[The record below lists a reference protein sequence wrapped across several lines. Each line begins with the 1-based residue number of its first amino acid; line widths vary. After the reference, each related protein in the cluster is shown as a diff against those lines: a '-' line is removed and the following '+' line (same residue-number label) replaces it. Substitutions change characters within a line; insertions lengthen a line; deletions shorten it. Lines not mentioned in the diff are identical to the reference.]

1 MPNSRVVAG
10 DDGTRSPAWLIAELV
25 LADTPGCSARA
36 PDMANTTSL
45 PAGGGARIH
54 LTPCGAP

>member
-36 PDMANTTSL
+36 DVANTTSL